1 MSDIDISNALQ
12 YVSLNLYYILYHEFM
27 ITLMVEWCL
36 ISQNILKLLIL
47 IHTPLNA
54 RIDSEV
60 MDKEKEGALV

>member
-1 MSDIDISNALQ
+1 
-12 YVSLNLYYILYHEFM
+12 M

-54 RIDSEV
+54 RIDQEV